1 MHCTSPLFDI
11 EYLMIISK
19 NLCLVLGIAEY
30 AYTLRVNEKSDVYS
44 FGVVIF
50 ELLTGKKPVCPE
62 LEDKDLVKWVST
74 TISEK
79 GTDDVFDPKLKNMF
93 REEMM
98 KVLKLGLLCTSLLP
112 INRPSM
118 RWVVKMLKDVP
129 ATEIKSNLEKG
140 NGKLSL
146 HRQESSDHECVT
158 LTHTNYEFSTEVN
171 EFLFF

>member
-1 MHCTSPLFDI
+1 MGPPLFVI
-11 EYLMIISK
+11 EYFMIVSK
-19 NLCLVLGIAEY
+19 NLSLVLGITEY

-50 ELLTGKKPVCPE
+50 ELLTGKKPMGPE
-62 LEDKDLVKWVST
+62 LDDKDLVKWVST

-79 GTDDVFDPKLKNMF
+79 GPDDVFDQKLEKKF

-98 KVLKLGLLCTSLLP
+98 KVLKLGLLCTSLIP

-129 ATEIKSNLEKG
+129 ATETKSNLEKG

-146 HRQESSDHECVT
+146 HHEESSDHGCVT
-158 LTHTNYEFSTEVN
+158 LTHTNSELSTDVN
-171 EFLFF
+171 DFLFV